1 MLKQGLQAGISKP
14 RSRWESPKVQRT
26 VSGSRE
32 GRSRMKMRQGSRMRE
47 EVSIVAL
54 SRDCSNLLLAFPTEG
69 AKRERAKEPKLRS
82 NFSS

>member
-1 MLKQGLQAGISKP
+1 MSSCQKLYQLKIRDRNRPPVLTAVVLKQGLQAGISEP

-32 GRSRMKMRQGSRMRE
+32 GRSRMKMRQGSKMRE

-54 SRDCSNLLLAFPTEG
+54 SRD
-69 AKRERAKEPKLRS
+69 
-82 NFSS
+82 

>member
-1 MLKQGLQAGISKP
+1 MLTAVVLKQGLQAGIGEP

-26 VSGSRE
+26 VSGERE

-54 SRDCSNLLLAFPTEG
+54 SRD
-69 AKRERAKEPKLRS
+69 
-82 NFSS
+82 

>member
-1 MLKQGLQAGISKP
+1 MLYTTYMSVCQILEIRERNGPPVLTAVALKQGLQDGISEP

-54 SRDCSNLLLAFPTEG
+54 RWD
-69 AKRERAKEPKLRS
+69 
-82 NFSS
+82 